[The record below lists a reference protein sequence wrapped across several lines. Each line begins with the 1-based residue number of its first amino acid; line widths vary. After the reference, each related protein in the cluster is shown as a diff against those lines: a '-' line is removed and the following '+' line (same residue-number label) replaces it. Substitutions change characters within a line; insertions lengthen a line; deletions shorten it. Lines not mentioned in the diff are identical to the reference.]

1 METPGRIGY
10 PDVGARVKCVVAKAS
25 FAQAV
30 LRIVDI
36 EGTPTAVGYRAILR
50 GNSVGEGVYV
60 CDKVRTGDVID
71 CVVLSHGDNAVFV
84 SQM

>member
-1 METPGRIGY
+1 METLGKIRY

-36 EGTPTAVGYRAILR
+36 EGIPTAVGYRAIVK
-50 GNSVGEGVYV
+50 GNSVGEDVYV
-60 CDKVRTGDVID
+60 CDKIRTGEVID
-71 CVVLSHGDNAVFV
+71 CVVLSHGDNAIFV